1 MNLLYT
7 NAFARTR
14 VTSTYSNVSLQII
27 ISRPMLTSFIE
38 QKYDI
43 IDPKFPVREQYQ
55 APMREQSRNKFY
67 FCFQMYPIYP
77 C

>member
-1 MNLLYT
+1 
-7 NAFARTR
+7 
-14 VTSTYSNVSLQII
+14 
-27 ISRPMLTSFIE
+27 MLTSFIE
-38 QKYDI
+38 QKNNI

-67 FCFQMYPIYP
+67 FCFQMYSIDP